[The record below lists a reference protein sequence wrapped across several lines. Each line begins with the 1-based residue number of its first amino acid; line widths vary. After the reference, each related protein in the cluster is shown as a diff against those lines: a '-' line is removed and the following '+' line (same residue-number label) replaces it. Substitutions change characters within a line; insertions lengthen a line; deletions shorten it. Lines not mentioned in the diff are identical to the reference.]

1 MNLYKLM
8 KTMLFEQ
15 GEFEKAELT
24 TYNEDDIK
32 GALSAEKPE
41 IELKKVFGMSFWPK
55 IQRYLE
61 NELKVVNL
69 DKADKNLIGG
79 ELKARLNIFLEKGT
93 PRFEENLKAM
103 TRGIVNSYKRWSEMQ
118 NKSMDLPDDNVMKGG
133 QYGRE

>member
-8 KTMLFEQ
+8 STSLFEQ
-15 GEFEKAELT
+15 DEFEKAELT

-32 GALSAEKPE
+32 DALSAEKPE
-41 IELKKVFGMSFWPK
+41 IALKKVFGMSFWPK

-61 NELKVVNL
+61 SELKVVRL

-103 TRGIVNSYKRWSEMQ
+103 TRGIVNSYKKWNEMQ
-118 NKSMDLPDDNVMKGG
+118 NKSTDLPHDNVMNGG
-133 QYGRE
+133 QYGDE

>member
-8 KTMLFEQ
+8 KTNLFEQ
-15 GEFEKAELT
+15 GKAELT

-32 GALSAEKPE
+32 EALSAEKPE

-61 NELKVVNL
+61 GELKVVNL

-79 ELKARLNIFLEKGT
+79 ELKARLNIFLEKDT

-103 TRGIVNSYKRWSEMQ
+103 TRGIVNSYKKWSEMQ
-118 NKSMDLPDDNVMKGG
+118 NKSMDLPDDNVMHGG
-133 QYGRE
+133 QYGGE